1 MKKFIRIMAIM
12 AVFCIVLAC
21 LFTAVE
27 LSHDCIGDDCPICAA
42 INVFRHISDAV
53 FVLTVSPFAVNHL
66 SSVLEIICGERK
78 VQLHTLISMKV
89 KLSN

>member
-53 FVLTVSPFAVNHL
+53 FVLTVSLTAVNYL
-66 SSVLEIICGERK
+66 SVITEIICGDGART
-78 VQLHTLISMKV
+78 LFTLITMKV
-89 KLSN
+89 KLSD